1 MAVKHNVMGSARYT
15 RAADPARIR
24 QVTSVPQRT
33 FVAFGIVGHLD
44 NLTGLPEP
52 SPAFVRIE
60 AGQVLVEVT
69 EEPSGDEIVARLGH
83 DGAGAGVGD
92 YIPLE
97 FGCRVV
103 IEYVGGNPQNAVIVA
118 RLHDEECHVPHDV
131 AGVQT
136 GAAGGMGDA
145 FVPAP
150 MWRFIKMAP
159 GQLLAIETQ
168 AGGDIV
174 IHSAG
179 SVEIAAGPAGAIHLS
194 GRVALGESPVTPP
207 VGATV
212 GPAGTTIPGVPAVP
226 HVPLPK
232 IPSIPAPPATIV
244 PFVGFD
250 DSIVRAK
257 DMVQSHIAVD
267 PYFWG
272 WLTVLH
278 SFPLILAWASAA
290 GFAVPPI
297 AMHSEHS
304 GLGGP
309 GSQHTAS
316 D

>member
-1 MAVKHNVMGSARYT
+1 MAASYNTMRSGRYT
-15 RAADPARIR
+15 RAADPAKIR
-24 QVTSVPQRT
+24 SVTTTPQRN
-33 FVAFGIVGHLD
+33 FLAYGVVGHID
-44 NLTGLPEP
+44 NLTDLPEP
-52 SPAFVRIE
+52 SPAYVRIQD
-60 AGQVLVEVT
+60 GQVLVEVT
-69 EEPSGDEIVARLGH
+69 IEPNGDEIVARLGH
-83 DGAGAGVGD
+83 DGAGAGTGD

-97 FGCRVV
+97 WGCHVV
-103 IEYVGGNPQNAVIVA
+103 VEFVAGNPQNAVIIA
-118 RLHDEECHVPHDV
+118 RLHNQECFVPHDV

-136 GAAGGMGDA
+136 GAVGGMAEA

-150 MWRFIKMAP
+150 MWRFVKMGV

-232 IPSIPAPPATIV
+232 VPGIPAPPATIV
-244 PFVGFD
+244 PYLGLAD
-250 DSIVRAK
+250 GIIRAK
-257 DMVQSHIAVD
+257 DGVQSHIVTD

-272 WLTVLH
+272 WLNVLH

-290 GFAVPPI
+290 GFAAPPLAI
-297 AMHSEHS
+297 HSEHS
-304 GLGGP
+304 GLQGP